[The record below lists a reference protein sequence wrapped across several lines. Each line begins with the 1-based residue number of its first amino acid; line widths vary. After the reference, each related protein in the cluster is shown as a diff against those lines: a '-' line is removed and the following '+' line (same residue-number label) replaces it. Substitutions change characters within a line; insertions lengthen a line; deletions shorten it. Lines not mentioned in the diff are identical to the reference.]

1 VLLAELTNA
10 ADLLLRDRLRRAAA
24 AAPSLLPRL
33 PFGLSAALPPLPA
46 PLLPVPGRGFLPAQQ
61 LVDELAPALSQSEEV
76 YLQTIVELAAG
87 LLGVQPADLEAPDA
101 RLLQQLLF
109 NPNEQVRELQA
120 ALSILAGGG
129 SSNGTS
135 SSSSSSSS
143 GADPAVVREMSAQV
157 VDALMSRAAQ
167 RLSVDPDT
175 LFPMRRSLLGLVLAQ
190 QPAPQQ
196 VEEEPPSMTFMI

>member
-1 VLLAELTNA
+1 
-10 ADLLLRDRLRRAAA
+10 
-24 AAPSLLPRL
+24 
-33 PFGLSAALPPLPA
+33 
-46 PLLPVPGRGFLPAQQ
+46 
-61 LVDELAPALSQSEEV
+61 VDELAPALSQSEEV

-143 GADPAVVREMSAQV
+143 SSGADPAVVREMSAQV